1 MGKLGRDRR
10 EEKELLKQEGQQNQ
24 GVEMSP
30 QATRRLGR
38 YMGKF
43 VDLGGLGWMTM
54 EEPGDKGPP
63 KPHLSLSPRTA
74 WAASMCE

>member
-1 MGKLGRDRR
+1 MGELGRDRR
-10 EEKELLKQEGQQNQ
+10 EEKELLKQEGQQHQ
-24 GVEMSP
+24 GVEMSLP
-30 QATRRLGR
+30 ATRLGW
-38 YMGKF
+38 YMGKL